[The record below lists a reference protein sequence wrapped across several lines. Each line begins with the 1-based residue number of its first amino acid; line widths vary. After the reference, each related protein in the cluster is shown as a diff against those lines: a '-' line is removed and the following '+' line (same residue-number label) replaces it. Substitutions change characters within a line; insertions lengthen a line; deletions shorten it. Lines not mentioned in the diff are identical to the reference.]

1 MILDSEQRSLPA
13 YAWAGKVAKM
23 CTELEKIRGSSSL
36 KGSGRILFEDQ
47 NLKGEVTD
55 AREYY
60 NYDKNRFGKYLED
73 FKKGWKMYLSSL
85 ECDLIEA
92 KLRRILDSQTFKHTR
107 QPSFISLI
115 PDRMTE
121 INLRISEKIQL
132 LMDNALDSGDT
143 QVKFYKHLS

>member
-1 MILDSEQRSLPA
+1 
-13 YAWAGKVAKM
+13 
-23 CTELEKIRGSSSL
+23 
-36 KGSGRILFEDQ
+36 
-47 NLKGEVTD
+47 
-55 AREYY
+55 
-60 NYDKNRFGKYLED
+60 
-73 FKKGWKMYLSSL
+73 MYLSSL